1 MRALL
6 VGLTRYYLRTQL
18 DSTQIPIPADDP
30 RLLWNAI
37 DIARGEQK
45 VKDKRDKVN
54 RVLEVAIEAIIRHHG
69 LRAPSVAGLHML
81 QIIAQKNALSKE
93 SCSAIYTMLDIR
105 ERLLKTYQNPPRDF
119 NELRP
124 VLDDFLTE
132 LEQAGIVLQERSPVQ
147 VTEQQYNNLSRLGD

>member
-124 VLDDFLTE
+124 MLDDFLTE
-132 LEQAGIVLQERSPVQ
+132 LEQASIVLQERSPVQ